1 MKYHIE
7 FRSPGTF
14 LAESNEMTIWVKT
27 REEAIH
33 KALEESK
40 KIVQRHNATPYCFL
54 MNGTLYYL
62 PHCEITLVK
71 DIPERIDD
79 GLDNQILLANCR
91 INGWKAI
98 VTSMKGWKFTQ
109 PFGKNSVLLSEDGR
123 IKVIGAK
130 L

>member
-14 LAESNEMTIWVKT
+14 VAESNEMTIWVQT

-33 KALEESK
+33 KAIEESK
-40 KIVQRHNATPYCFL
+40 KIVQRYNAVPYCFI
-54 MNGTLYYL
+54 MNGTSYYL
-62 PHCEITLVK
+62 PHCEVTLTK
-71 DIPERIDD
+71 DIPISNEND
-79 GLDNQILLANCR
+79 ILLSNCR

-109 PFGKNSVLLSEDGR
+109 PFGKNSVLLGENGR